1 MIYTMRARQSGVWN
15 EILSKSTSI
24 AWGSDKDTLAVD
36 LSFNSLKELTEGT
49 IVELLIDS
57 KVTFMGSAI
66 EKNKTK
72 NQFSYSCQ
80 DFARVL
86 GKNETIIQFN
96 KITGST
102 AIKQLCA
109 KFGVK
114 ANCATITTLISK
126 IYKDFTLADIIADIL
141 EQAELEKGFKYIK
154 EMRGDTLYI
163 IKLVDLKIYPKFIL
177 SEDLEV
183 TSSIEDMKNKILV
196 VSNDENN
203 NRILANVSDPKNINT
218 YGSFQEVLTVEAKDI
233 SKAKNIATNRLAEVN
248 KVFKDTTLD
257 IIVISGGEDIRA
269 NRLISLKIDSMGL
282 NGWYTI
288 KSCSNTLENGLFK
301 SSITLEW

>member
-1 MIYTMRARQSGVWN
+1 MIYTMRARQSGKWVD
-15 EILSKSTSI
+15 ILTKSNSI

-36 LSFNSLKELTEGT
+36 LSFNSLTELTEGT
-49 IVELLIDS
+49 ILELLIDS
-57 KVTFMGSAI
+57 RATFMGSVI

-72 NQFSYSCQ
+72 NQFSYICQ
-80 DFARVL
+80 DFARVI

-96 KITGST
+96 KISGDA

-114 ANCATITTLISK
+114 VDCVVISTLISK

-141 EQAELEKGFKYIK
+141 EQAELEKGLKYIK

-163 IKLVDLKIYPKFIL
+163 RKLIDLKIYPLFIL
-177 SEDLEV
+177 SKDLEV
-183 TSSIEDMKNKILV
+183 NSSIEEMKNKILV
-196 VSNDENN
+196 VSSDEDN

-233 SKAKNIATNRLAEVN
+233 SKAKNIASNRLKEAN
-248 KVFKDTTLD
+248 RVFKSTSLS
-257 IIVISGGEDIRA
+257 IAVISNCEEIKA
-269 NRLISLKIDSMGL
+269 NRLISLKVDSMGL
-282 NGWYTI
+282 NGWYSI
-288 KSCSNTLENGLFK
+288 KSCSNILENGLCK
-301 SSITLEW
+301 SNIVIEW